1 MLISV
6 PYSFLSLENIF
17 FLKAVVNS
25 AKYHSADITPTI
37 TIWFSRCTIM
47 LIPGLFGIF
56 MIFEINLDGS
66 VTIPLYIV
74 LIDTLTIFFCVKQ

>member
-1 MLISV
+1 
-6 PYSFLSLENIF
+6 
-17 FLKAVVNS
+17 
-25 AKYHSADITPTI
+25 
-37 TIWFSRCTIM
+37 M